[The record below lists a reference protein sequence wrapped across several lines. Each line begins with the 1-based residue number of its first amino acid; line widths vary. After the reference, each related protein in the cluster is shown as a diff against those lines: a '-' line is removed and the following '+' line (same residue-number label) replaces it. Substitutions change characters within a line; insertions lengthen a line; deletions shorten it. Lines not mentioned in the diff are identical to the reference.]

1 MKKIAIQLSEA
12 QEKELASLAG
22 EDEEIDL
29 WRNKEK
35 CELEI
40 IIYYKRR
47 KKKN

>member
-29 WRNKEK
+29 
-35 CELEI
+35 
-40 IIYYKRR
+40 
-47 KKKN
+47 